1 MRMTGLWWW
10 IDRWRTSDAFRM
22 MTLEEQGAYRN
33 LLDEAALSDGVLP
46 NDERILARASGDA
59 TRWPALREHLL
70 AKFTLT
76 PAGYRNDTLDA
87 VLRESR
93 LRAEKQRRY
102 RNRQGNG
109 KAQRHA

>member
-1 MRMTGLWWW
+1 MTGLWWW

-33 LLDEAALSDGVLP
+33 LLDEAALAEGVLP
-46 NDERILARASGDA
+46 NDERILARACGDA
-59 TRWPALREHLL
+59 TRWPDLRDRLL

-76 PAGYRNDTLDA
+76 AGGWRNDTLDA

-93 LRAEKQRRY
+93 LRSEKQRAY

-109 KAQRHA
+109 GAQRRA